1 MPEAFTAVALRI
13 HDGVFVRD
21 GSWTPTNFGTL
32 GITTVEAQS
41 EEVNREL
48 RVCRRGPGMFL
59 ESILDD

>member
-13 HDGVFVRD
+13 HDGVFVED
-21 GSWTPTNFGTL
+21 GSWRPTNFGTL

-41 EEVNREL
+41 AEVHREL
-48 RVCRRGPGMFL
+48 RICRRGPGMFL

>member
-1 MPEAFTAVALRI
+1 MPEVFTVVALRI
-13 HDGVFVRD
+13 HDGVFVPD

-41 EEVNREL
+41 AEVQREL
-48 RVCRRGPGMFL
+48 RVCRRDPGRFL